1 MGCPLDL
8 MDVAQSRAMR
18 SGYVATRG
26 GLTSHPPSHPCW
38 HANAP
43 PSPFLP
49 HENRAAHTLQN
60 LQVFIA
66 VHDEPSMSPHFQPTE
81 ISSPLSCSMAHFL
94 HRDLPEDISF
104 LRSATLLW
112 CVPHFGVLKLS
123 GDHTTHWSWLTL
135 LLYMPRPRG
144 KPRRGAA
151 WYQARGR
158 EPPSTPRAVSTHCIS
173 DIPPPS
179 APMDAHPPEE
189 GSPPPLTHLVIP
201 SAPSEPAV
209 DPVTDLSPLSNPYGC
224 RVEWFDH
231 LGNSIGYAPP
241 PPSPPRRP
249 LFPPPPPPF
258 SSLVS
263 FLSILSFYQQG
274 Q

>member
-1 MGCPLDL
+1 
-8 MDVAQSRAMR
+8 MDAAQFRVMR

-26 GLTSHPPSHPCW
+26 GLTSRPPSHPCW
-38 HANAP
+38 HANASS
-43 PSPFLP
+43 SPFLP
-49 HENRAAHTLQN
+49 HENRATHTLQK

-66 VHDEPSMSPHFQPTE
+66 VHDEPSMSPHFQSAE

-123 GDHTTHWSWLTL
+123 GDHTIHWSWLTL

-144 KPRRGAA
+144 KSRARCSLVSGPGKGAPEHSSRCLHPLHFGHSSSVGPHGCSPS
-151 WYQARGR
+151 RGR
-158 EPPSTPRAVSTHCIS
+158 FP
-173 DIPPPS
+173 
-179 APMDAHPPEE
+179 
-189 GSPPPLTHLVIP
+189 PPPLTHLVIP
-201 SAPSEPAV
+201 SAPSKPTM

-224 RVEWFDH
+224 RVKWFDH

-241 PPSPPRRP
+241 PPSPPRCP
-249 LFPPPPPPF
+249 LFPP
-258 SSLVS
+258 SSFRF
-263 FLSILSFYQQG
+263 FLLPLHPLLLPTGTMSS
-274 Q
+274 